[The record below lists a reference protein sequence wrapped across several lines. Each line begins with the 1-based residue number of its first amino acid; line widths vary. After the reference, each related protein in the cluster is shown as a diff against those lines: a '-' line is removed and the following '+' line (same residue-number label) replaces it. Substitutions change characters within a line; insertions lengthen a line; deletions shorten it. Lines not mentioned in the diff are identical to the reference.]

1 MDRRTRAFRVMKI
14 KLSGKNEAV
23 NIKIAGMII
32 VYKSH
37 EAYVS

>member
-1 MDRRTRAFRVMKI
+1 MKI
-14 KLSGKNEAV
+14 KLRGKNEAV
-23 NIKIAGMII
+23 NIKISGMII